1 LSVAGGNGDE
11 PGLEPLRCP
20 HCDARYPAQAR
31 FCEACRLP
39 LIPDESE
46 KPGSARR
53 AEQHD
58 RARKIKPQLTEGPL
72 TFVVRASNQV
82 EAEFIQGLLLE
93 EGVPSMT
100 KRSAGFDV
108 PDFLAGGPRDV
119 LVPGAAAEIAREA
132 LLAAEIDPAAPV
144 GPPVTVVRLA
154 IGLLTALAIGV
165 AVIWLIW
172 H

>member
-1 LSVAGGNGDE
+1 MSSRGGSGE
-11 PGLEPLRCP
+11 ATPEPLRCP
-20 HCDARYPAQAR
+20 GCGARYPLKER

-39 LIPDESE
+39 LVRDEPQE
-46 KPGSARR
+46 PESARQ
-53 AEQHD
+53 AELHD

-100 KRSAGFDV
+100 RRSAGFDV

-119 LVPGAAAEIAREA
+119 LVPGAAAEIARET

-144 GPPVTVVRLA
+144 APVVSWVRLA
-154 IGLLTALAIGV
+154 LGLLVALAIGV